1 MLTESRVI
9 RMNSRTW
16 EGRKVF
22 FRGNRDVQFLK
33 QGKDQHKA
41 VAQREQ
47 GACWAMKKSSEI

>member
-9 RMNSRTW
+9 PMNSRTW

-22 FRGNRDVQFLK
+22 LGAIGDVQFLK
-33 QGKDQHKA
+33 QGEYQHRA

-47 GACWAMKKSSEI
+47 GACWAMKESSKI

>member
-9 RMNSRTW
+9 PMNSRTW

-22 FRGNRDVQFLK
+22 LGAIRDVQFLK
-33 QGKDQHKA
+33 QGEYLHRA

-47 GACWAMKKSSEI
+47 GACWAMKKSSKI